1 MSSTSLNCEGTG
13 FQACF
18 ILPKDDELTPQPV
31 AMTDAMEQLKASLQN
46 APVIWKGDYP
56 YFIHPVTDGVPRM
69 DPSVLH
75 AITELAVDRVD
86 WKGIDLLLGIEAM
99 GLPLTAPLSMA
110 TGIPLVI
117 ARKRSYGLDGEVEI
131 DQSTGYSKGA
141 MYLNDL
147 REGERIAIVDDV
159 LSTGGT
165 LEAVIEGVRRAKA
178 NVTDIIAVVEKGEG
192 LQRLQG
198 IYPDIRIQSLV
209 RLVMDGDTI
218 VLLDE

>member
-1 MSSTSLNCEGTG
+1 
-13 FQACF
+13 
-18 ILPKDDELTPQPV
+18 
-31 AMTDAMEQLKASLQN
+31 MTDAMDQLKASLQS

-69 DPSVLH
+69 DPGVLQ
-75 AITELAVDRVD
+75 AITELVTDRVV
-86 WKGIDLLLGIEAM
+86 WSNVDLLLGIEAM
-99 GLPLTAPLSMA
+99 GLPLTAPLSVS

-117 ARKRSYGLDGEVEI
+117 ARKRSYGLEGEIEI

-178 NVTDIIAVVEKGEG
+178 EVTDVIAVIEKGEG
-192 LQRLQG
+192 LKRLQEL
-198 IYPDIRIQSLV
+198 YPEIRIQSLV

-218 VLLDE
+218 ILLDD

>member
-1 MSSTSLNCEGTG
+1 MS
-13 FQACF
+13 
-18 ILPKDDELTPQPV
+18 
-31 AMTDAMEQLKASLQN
+31 DAMEQLRASLQA

-69 DPSVLH
+69 NPDVLT
-75 AITELAVDRVD
+75 AITELVVDRVD
-86 WKGIDLLLGIEAM
+86 WSRVDILLGIEAM

-117 ARKRSYGLDGEVEI
+117 ARKRSYGLEGEVEI

-147 REGERIAIVDDV
+147 KQGERVAILDDV

-165 LEAVIEGVRRAKA
+165 LEAVIEGIRRAGA
-178 NVTDIIAVVEKGEG
+178 EVAEIIAVVEKGGG
-192 LQRLQG
+192 LRRLQG
-198 IYPDIRIQSLV
+198 IYPELSIQSLV
-209 RLVMDGDTI
+209 RLEMDGDKV
-218 VLLDE
+218 VLLDED

>member
-1 MSSTSLNCEGTG
+1 M
-13 FQACF
+13 
-18 ILPKDDELTPQPV
+18 P
-31 AMTDAMEQLKASLQN
+31 DAMEQLRASLQA

-69 DPSVLH
+69 NPEVLT
-75 AITELAVDRVD
+75 AITELVVGRVD
-86 WKGIDLLLGIEAM
+86 WSGVDILLGIEAM

-147 REGERIAIVDDV
+147 QQGERVAILDDV

-165 LEAVIEGVRRAKA
+165 LEAVIEGVRRAGA
-178 NVTDIIAVVEKGEG
+178 EVTEIIAVVEKGGG
-192 LQRLQG
+192 LRRLQG
-198 IYPDIRIQSLV
+198 LYPDIRIQSLV
-209 RLVMDGDTI
+209 RLEMDGDQV
-218 VLLDE
+218 VLLD

>member
-1 MSSTSLNCEGTG
+1 
-13 FQACF
+13 
-18 ILPKDDELTPQPV
+18 
-31 AMTDAMEQLKASLQN
+31 MTDAMDQLKASLQS

-69 DPSVLH
+69 DPGVLQ
-75 AITELAVDRVD
+75 AITELVTDRVV
-86 WKGIDLLLGIEAM
+86 WSNVDLLLGIEAM
-99 GLPLTAPLSMA
+99 GLPLTAPLSVS

-117 ARKRSYGLDGEVEI
+117 ARKRSYGLKGEIEI
-131 DQSTGYSKGA
+131 NQSTGYSKGA

-178 NVTDIIAVVEKGEG
+178 EVTDVIAVIEKGEG
-192 LQRLQG
+192 LKRLQEL
-198 IYPDIRIQSLV
+198 YPEIRIQSLV

-218 VLLDE
+218 VLLDD